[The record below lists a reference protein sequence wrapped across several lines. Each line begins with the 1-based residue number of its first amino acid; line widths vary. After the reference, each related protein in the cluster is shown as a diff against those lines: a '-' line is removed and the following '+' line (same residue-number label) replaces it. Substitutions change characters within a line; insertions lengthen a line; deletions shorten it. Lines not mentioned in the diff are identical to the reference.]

1 MVLRQHVSA
10 LVSDSL
16 LAVVPGGD
24 SVAGLLAA
32 ACIRRPVRIVDTCT
46 DGVVIQLLLLLLACS
61 FLPPIIVRGTG
72 GGGSDRWSC
81 SSGGEGKVPACRSS
95 PMIAC
100 VTSLTIEAFDVLRH
114 LYAARSCR
122 IASLSWSGMRAHS
135 SDEKL
140 YDAWILIVPPSTVL
154 VVLASG

>member
-1 MVLRQHVSA
+1 MKLVPRQHVSA

-32 ACIRRPVRIVDTCT
+32 ACIRRPVRIVDTYT
-46 DGVVIQLLLLLLACS
+46 DGVVLQLLPLLLACL
-61 FLPPIIVRGTG
+61 FLPPMIVCGTD
-72 GGGSDRWSC
+72 GGGSDCWSC
-81 SSGGEGKVPACRSS
+81 SSGGEGRLPACRSS

-100 VTSLTIEAFDVLRH
+100 VTSLTIEAFDVLRR

-122 IASLSWSGMRAHS
+122 SASFS
-135 SDEKL
+135 
-140 YDAWILIVPPSTVL
+140 
-154 VVLASG
+154 